1 MNTNKLIALMPEL
14 AVFKIVVDEGSFTAA
29 AKKLGV
35 TPSAL
40 SKQLSRLEHTL
51 SAKLLERTTRK
62 LVITESGKGF
72 ITSAVPCWKPPNKR
86 WSSPVLNMPC
96 HQVRSRSLHPKHF

>member
-1 MNTNKLIALMPEL
+1 MDTNKLIALMPEL

-40 SKQLSRLEHTL
+40 SKQLSRLNTRYRPNSSKEQLVNSL
-51 SAKLLERTTRK
+51 SPSR
-62 LVITESGKGF
+62 VKGSM
-72 ITSAVPCWKPPNKR
+72 INAVR
-86 WSSPVLNMPC
+86 
-96 HQVRSRSLHPKHF
+96 